1 MAHSAPRVA
10 WVIRWINLRLAF
22 NQAWRGV
29 RNSPLAKTSWEIA
42 LRRGLVVAAF
52 VALGQ
57 FVTGLDHASTGAF
70 GALQVALW
78 VAAVPRRRL
87 LAYLGASV
95 LSLPLV
101 AFFAA
106 LTAGTWWVVLLVAIF
121 GSVTGSLSRTKG
133 AAFMVALN
141 ATVLAILFGARPS
154 TLAQAR
160 DVALWIALG
169 AIAQA
174 IAMLLLWRRDRR
186 LTINQLLA
194 NGVASLRHLVTS
206 GGNLGGLLAG
216 SYRVE
221 QEVNSAVLS
230 AGLLPAVQER
240 VLNSAAWLTI
250 VRRAIVRWREIHD
263 PSLRDRQEVGLLLV
277 AIRMHLAGVGKAL
290 PNELPS
296 CLDPAWQCDAD
307 LAAAL
312 RGLLHSLA
320 AETNASDS
328 RAHAAKEVHRAP
340 TQVIREAVS
349 DWKAGIRMS
358 AAIIVAEMV
367 AASTSDVH
375 AFWIPLTVVFIV
387 QTDWSFTLIRT
398 LMRVSGTIIA
408 VIVMGA
414 FAAYFTSSPIAIAVV
429 CLLFAVFTVKW
440 MSGNY
445 ALATF
450 AVTGFILTVNM
461 ALYPSPDIVWTRLQ
475 FTVIGAVI
483 GLGAALIFPAWRRFN
498 AHTSL
503 DVLVSR
509 IVTALRALDGLKAD
523 PSATMRQEVVEAGL
537 QCRNALS
544 DFAPIVT
551 GTVLE
556 PRLRAMPVPTLLD
569 ALHRAQRLLVTL
581 LAIDAYAFA
590 CAERGQDPRFD
601 GSTSEALTRAGEH
614 LAEISA
620 STPETPGP
628 LAARLHSLSAQAY
641 PHEVGAISPQELVRV
656 HLVES
661 RLLDSV
667 VTFSDSV
674 RDLEKVL
681 N

>member
-1 MAHSAPRVA
+1 MPDTAPRVA

-22 NQAWRGV
+22 GQAWRGV

-42 LRRGLVVAAF
+42 LRRGVVVAAF

-57 FVTGLDHASTGAF
+57 FVTDLGHASTGAF

-78 VAAVPRRRL
+78 VAAVSRRRL
-87 LAYLGASV
+87 LAYLIASV
-95 LSLPLV
+95 ISLPLV
-101 AFFAA
+101 SFLAA
-106 LTAGTWWVVLLVAIF
+106 LAAGTWWVVLLVAVF

-141 ATVLAILFGARPS
+141 ATVLVILFGARPS
-154 TLAQAR
+154 TLSQAQDLAF
-160 DVALWIALG
+160 WIAIG
-169 AIAQA
+169 AGVQA
-174 IAMLLLWRRDRR
+174 VAMLVFWRRDRR

-194 NGVASLRHLVTS
+194 NGVASLRHIVTN

-221 QEVNSAVLS
+221 QEVNSAVLA
-230 AGLLPAVQER
+230 AGLRAGTQDS
-240 VLNSAAWLTI
+240 VLTSAAWLTI

-263 PSLRDRQEVGLLLV
+263 PSLRDRQEVGLFLV
-277 AIRMHLAGVGKAL
+277 AVRMHLAGVGKSL
-290 PNELPS
+290 PSELPK
-296 CLDPAWQCDAD
+296 CLDPTWQCDAD
-307 LAAAL
+307 LTAAL
-312 RGLLHSLA
+312 RGLLTSLA
-320 AETNASDS
+320 EESKSSESQSALPRDI
-328 RAHAAKEVHRAP
+328 HRSP
-340 TQVIREAVS
+340 KQVIGEAVS
-349 DWKAGIRMS
+349 DWKSGIRMS

-367 AASTSDVH
+367 AASTADVH

-398 LMRVSGTIIA
+398 LMRVSGTVLA
-408 VIVMGA
+408 VLAMGA
-414 FAAYFTSSPIAIAVV
+414 FAVYATSSPIAIAAS
-429 CLLFAVFTVKW
+429 CLLFAIFTVKW

-475 FTVIGAVI
+475 FTLVGAVI
-483 GLGAALIFPAWRRFN
+483 GLGAALIFPSWRRFN
-498 AHTSL
+498 ARTSL
-503 DVLVSR
+503 DSLVSR
-509 IVTALRALDGLKAD
+509 IVTALHALDDLKAD
-523 PSATMRQEVVEAGL
+523 PSAETRQKVVEAGL

-569 ALHRAQRLLVTL
+569 ALHRAQRLLVNL

-590 CAERGQDPRFD
+590 CAERRQDPRFD
-601 GSTSEALTRAGEH
+601 AQISADLTRAANH

-620 STPETPGP
+620 SIPETPGV
-628 LAARLHSLSAQAY
+628 LAARLHSLSTQAY
-641 PHEVGAISPQELVRV
+641 PHDVADISPQELVRV
-656 HLVES
+656 QLVES

-674 RDLEKVL
+674 RDLEGIL